1 MGLFGT
7 FQLRTLLALL
17 LCCWAVLPR
26 PAAAYYNGNPNQLDF
41 RDPTQGNLPNY
52 VKATLEEAY
61 AELGLSLNYLPMPR
75 QRSLVEA
82 NKGNIAGELAR
93 IPEIND
99 NYPNLRRVDFP
110 LYAFNVVLVADRRR
124 CGICAFEQI
133 ENVAHVNGVQI
144 IEDFLA
150 RQPRQRP
157 VATMESIKQ
166 LTTLLENNRVE
177 AILMTDFEFQQ
188 TDLAQQRHYIRVPL
202 ERALAYHYVNK
213 KHADLIPKLERKLLS
228 MHDSGRI
235 EELLEQN
242 NVSLPNGSPPL
253 EQQPVLRLIADN
265 WDTLTNSDGS
275 GLYWDL
281 MRRIFSPVAEELE
294 LNASSFRRANLSLA
308 ERRYDVM
315 LAAYDHLQPE
325 GTIVSETHFDYDQPV
340 YLIANSK
347 DTIKDIQAGE
357 LELPICHTQGYSYE
371 EFLPDGMLY
380 YAASG
385 SLDCFALLDLGRVAA
400 VIDYRRNIPEWLE
413 SSHAEMMLHDGL
425 PLQLVFQDTPLGRQ
439 LRTHYEE
446 TMRQLVQ
453 SGEIKDIYDAQQL
466 RKANLMPKP

>member
-1 MGLFGT
+1 M
-7 FQLRTLLALL
+7 
-17 LCCWAVLPR
+17 LPR
-26 PAAAYYNGNPNQLDF
+26 PAAAYYKGNPNQLEF
-41 RDPTQGNLPNY
+41 RDPVQGNLPNY
-52 VKATLEEAY
+52 VKAALEEAY
-61 AELGLSLNYLPMPR
+61 AELGITLNYLPMPR

-99 NYPNLRRVDFP
+99 DYPNLRRVDFP

-144 IEDFLA
+144 IEDFLI

-166 LTTLLENNRVE
+166 LTSLLENNRVE

-188 TDLAQQRHYIRVPL
+188 TDLAKQRHYIRVPL

-213 KHADLIPKLERKLLS
+213 KHANLIPRLERKLLS

-235 EELLEQN
+235 EQLLEQH
-242 NVSLPNGSPPL
+242 NVSLPNGTPPL
-253 EQQPVLRLIADN
+253 QQQPLLRLIADN
-265 WDTLTNSDGS
+265 WDSLTNSDGS
-275 GLYWDL
+275 GMYWQL

-315 LAAYDHLQPE
+315 LAAYDQLQPE
-325 GTIVSETHFDYDQPV
+325 GTIISETHFDYDQPV
-340 YLIANSK
+340 YVIANSK

-357 LELPICHTQGYSYE
+357 LKLPVCHTQGYSYE
-371 EFLPDGMLY
+371 EFLPKGMLY

-413 SSHAEMMLHDGL
+413 SSHAEMRLHDGL
-425 PLQLVFQDTPLGRQ
+425 PLQLVFQNTPLGRQ
-439 LRTHYEE
+439 LRSHYEK
-446 TMRQLVQ
+446 TMRELVQ
-453 SGEIKDIYDAQQL
+453 SGEITDIYDAEQL
-466 RKANLMPKP
+466 RKANLIPKL